1 MFPSFC
7 VLLFFS
13 LSVSCTSDKRRE
25 AFISA
30 NWFISL
36 LRATSGHSA
45 SRYLAARR
53 STLFSTINQ
62 NIWLQSTFL
71 EITHQFKLS
80 VNILKAVLSADE
92 QSYVSLKFYK
102 CFDCGDIG
110 LWYRLTSIAALL
122 FPLYFRFRHNTSWLL
137 VRKRPRFGFWHF
149 FVTTPSGNCPQV
161 STRISSGVTL
171 MNVETQTGGGRWIE
185 SNKDVMW
192 FGRVNKAPSC
202 KERPL
207 RFRFVL
213 RKQTRCVNSVNRSAC
228 VDGSFVSGRRDAAPP
243 RKYSEAFKCCG
254 CQRLWPLWWML
265 GSAVQRSLTAEML
278 AFPLLQS
285 SCSRACVRGKK

>member
-30 NWFISL
+30 NWFIFL

-92 QSYVSLKFYK
+92 QSLVWSFTSVLIVGILDSDIVSRLSQRCCFRSTLGLDTTPPDYWWGKDHVLVFGIFLSPHRLEIVPKSPPEYPAVSL
-102 CFDCGDIG
+102 
-110 LWYRLTSIAALL
+110 L
-122 FPLYFRFRHNTSWLL
+122 
-137 VRKRPRFGFWHF
+137 
-149 FVTTPSGNCPQV
+149 
-161 STRISSGVTL
+161 
-171 MNVETQTGGGRWIE
+171 
-185 SNKDVMW
+185 
-192 FGRVNKAPSC
+192 
-202 KERPL
+202 
-207 RFRFVL
+207 
-213 RKQTRCVNSVNRSAC
+213 
-228 VDGSFVSGRRDAAPP
+228 
-243 RKYSEAFKCCG
+243 
-254 CQRLWPLWWML
+254 WML
-265 GSAVQRSLTAEML
+265 KLKQAAVAGLKVIKM
-278 AFPLLQS
+278 
-285 SCSRACVRGKK
+285 